1 MNTVTWTLSFKINNI
16 LTTKPTRNTFPF
28 QKVVILSE
36 NLCFLLFKR
45 LNRNFGLKEDT
56 RLLKLQ
62 LFVLNNKIKKTIST
76 VLH

>member
-1 MNTVTWTLSFKINNI
+1 MNTVTWTLSFKVNNF
-16 LTTKPTRNTFPF
+16 LTTKPTQNTLPF